1 MENRIV
7 FWRVSASAYTLEEI
21 HGDEPQLQGLK
32 QGDVILLVTAVDQ
45 ADRLITSVTTTP
57 TLEGTRTTLRFSP
70 LITEATFST
79 IETI

>member
-7 FWRVSASAYTLEEI
+7 FWRVADSAYALQEI

-45 ADRLITSVTTTP
+45 ADRRITAVITEPTP
-57 TLEGTRTTLRFSP
+57 TGTRITLRFRP
-70 LITEATFST
+70 LISESAFVP